1 MSLGRVRLVLW
12 ALVAVV
18 AIGVAV
24 LALRSAGAPSGA
36 VESEPLGPMGGPFT
50 LTGTD
55 GKPFA
60 SQALNGKP
68 RALFFG
74 FTHCPDVCPNT
85 LARLA
90 KLRRDLG
97 KGDDAFE
104 IVLISV
110 DPERDTPAV
119 MKEYAKLFD
128 TPVTAL
134 TGTPAQVET
143 VKKQFGIFSEKVP
156 QPNGD
161 YTVDHSSAVLLF
173 DRNDDF
179 IGTITPEE
187 GQEAA
192 LGKVK
197 RLTS

>member
-1 MSLGRVRLVLW
+1 MMLGRVRLVLW
-12 ALVAVV
+12 ALVAVAAV
-18 AIGVAV
+18 GVAF
-24 LALRSAGAPSGA
+24 LALRPAAPPA
-36 VESEPLGPMGGPFT
+36 PVVTSEPLGPMGGPFT
-50 LTGTD
+50 LTGND
-55 GKPFA
+55 GQPFA
-60 SQALNGKP
+60 SQRLNGKP

-97 KGDDAFE
+97 KGDEAFE

-134 TGTPAQVET
+134 TGTPAQIEK
-143 VKKQFGIFSEKVP
+143 VKKLFGIFSEKVP

-173 DRNDDF
+173 DRHDDF

-187 GQEAA
+187 TPAA
-192 LGKVK
+192 QLAKVK
-197 RLTS
+197 RLTA